1 MKQMEFEDKARVVA
15 ECWMVVRD
23 HEVWDEIVNYGDLGF
38 PLAYSHIAELSELTD
53 DGKKLVVDVYDI
65 ILKSLEVEDQF
76 YRTFE
81 DVLDAKIA
89 IQDAE
94 DDEDED

>member
-1 MKQMEFEDKARVVA
+1 VKDMEFDDKARVVA

-23 HEVWDEIVNYGDLGF
+23 HDAWDEIVQYGDLGF
-38 PLAYSHIAELSELTD
+38 PLAYSHVAELSELTD

-65 ILKSLEVEDQF
+65 ILKSLEVEDKF

-81 DVLDAKIA
+81 DVLDEKIA
-89 IQDAE
+89 LQE
-94 DDEDED
+94 EEDEDE